1 MSVSLYHNDKIEKRK
16 SIVFFRQTRG
26 YRFSELHIK
35 MPCHSEIGQ
44 SKSLFLLTV
53 ALLCFQAKKLPFS
66 DGNGHSDRHAHC
78 EFFLC
83 HPFPGSLSVIW
94 NN

>member
-1 MSVSLYHNDKIEKRK
+1 
-16 SIVFFRQTRG
+16 
-26 YRFSELHIK
+26 

-66 DGNGHSDRHAHC
+66 HGNCDSDWLR
-78 EFFLC
+78 EWMYN
-83 HPFPGSLSVIW
+83 SLMTDTIQQVVSKLKALNLQLFSILYFVKDIYFICITKVT
-94 NN
+94 